1 MKQLKAEHQ
10 CQLEEISNQLLQFEA
25 SLRAKEKLIE
35 KNMYAKD
42 QVKTKK
48 VKIEC
53 MTVRGFFFAG
63 HFEAAKVDQK
73 TVTQKRL
80 FQ

>member
-48 VKIEC
+48 SE
-53 MTVRGFFFAG
+53 
-63 HFEAAKVDQK
+63 D
-73 TVTQKRL
+73 
-80 FQ
+80 

>member
-42 QVKTKK
+42 QVK
-48 VKIEC
+48 VKSQDLVHDRE
-53 MTVRGFFFAG
+53 
-63 HFEAAKVDQK
+63 
-73 TVTQKRL
+73 RL
-80 FQ
+80 FFCRSF

>member
-42 QVKTKK
+42 QVK
-48 VKIEC
+48 VKSQDLVHDRE
-53 MTVRGFFFAG
+53 RLFFAG
-63 HFEAAKVDQK
+63 HFEATKVDQK
-73 TVTQKRL
+73 TVTQKGL